1 MDPVT
6 AVGLASAIISF
17 VPLGISLLKN
27 VREVR
32 DSVDGSLER
41 NQTRKV
47 IVEEM
52 QAVSRRLRPTNQTQI
67 TPQQKGLYDLA
78 LKCYELSQQ
87 ILELL
92 GRIKPKPRSAL
103 GAYRSAFRAWSK
115 ENEIKD
121 LERRLDDCRSQLA
134 LGLADLSNQ
143 NATTYSEKLLCFAQK
158 DASILE
164 TLQGHIEALKKGV
177 QIEQIGTEACDQ
189 LKRLLGLQEDA
200 LAAIYQQRILKS
212 IRFDGMHKLDDRVHL
227 PHESTFKWL
236 IEDDKTTDQEDP
248 FQVKNRI
255 EEEDI
260 VAMKLKSR
268 TKYLNWLSSPEGIF
282 HISGKLGSGKST
294 LMKLLCTHPQSR
306 VQLQKWA
313 GSHSILISK
322 FFFWNPG
329 SDLQKS
335 LDGLYRSLLY
345 DILEAYPDLI
355 QYALPEVW
363 NRAAKSLW
371 QIQSKLD
378 ISADVFKS
386 GLERLISTGSSSTAP
401 SGNLRFCFF
410 IDGLDECEESH
421 SKDHIYLVRLLN
433 DWVQSSGG
441 KLKIVA
447 SSRDYNVF
455 LNGLPANQRLQLH
468 QLTSFD
474 MRHYVRDSL
483 EHLNDKKLQN
493 YFLDAIPEK
502 ANGIFLWIVL
512 VVNEIRKKVEDDASQ
527 EQLLRLLDNLP
538 PGIEALFQ
546 HILNGLDA
554 SSRRAAYQ
562 TMAILRTAQGNYL
575 PFSLLAFSY
584 LNEYHEDHEFSIR
597 EEFINLDNRA
607 LDDNRTPFKLC
618 KQLRGI
624 CGGLVEAAET
634 TDTAGQ
640 QSWTLS
646 FTHRSI
652 PEMLDRADVK
662 REMECSL
669 ACFDAVD
676 ALSHLIFAEVQF
688 SDNKKAA
695 RRSCGGVTWMRLT
708 ERTDT
713 PPYQFLQTM
722 TSWAGGAL
730 GSDADPSQILIFHGT
745 STYAAIGLHSL
756 VRYGP
761 LIRRENFSTI
771 CQAAMLG
778 HIQYVR
784 WAIKNDA
791 NAMDEPWKRALVA
804 SVLLYNHVRDGVMI
818 EGMEYFFEDLFL
830 SNEVASFEAR
840 VFPNLFPQLSANGA
854 VEQASIDSDG
864 PLSVSSDHAT
874 IYELTVWQRYLVS
887 CFLGWA
893 GSKYPFH
900 HDHFGIAAEQFL
912 KHGAPTVFDV
922 IIDNSEFTKYVVLH
936 FGGTARPLSVEMGK
950 KFKTPLE
957 KLACAGRLRLSFREW
972 IEVVDPKNKDRLISL
987 LDIIEQED
995 YGSGVSHSPAKVQE
1009 GSYASANLGSSHHT
1023 ATIMSTPPPFSY
1035 STNPSVLLC
1044 ILLPVIWGIYLA
1056 WARSVGEIKTCC
1068 PGY

>member
-17 VPLGISLLKN
+17 VPLGINLLKN
-27 VREVR
+27 VREIR

-41 NQTRKV
+41 NQTRKI

-52 QAVSRRLRPTNQTQI
+52 QSVSQRLRPTNQTQI
-67 TPQQKGLYDLA
+67 TPEQKGLYDLA

-92 GRIKPKPRSAL
+92 CKIKPKPRSAL
-103 GAYRSAFRAWSK
+103 GAYRSALRAWSK

-143 NATTYSEKLLCFAQK
+143 NATTYSEKLLSLAQK
-158 DASILE
+158 DTSTLE
-164 TLQGHIEALKKGV
+164 TLQGHLETLKKSV
-177 QIEQIGTEACDQ
+177 QVEQIGPEACDQ
-189 LKRLLGLQEDA
+189 LKCLLGLQEDA

-212 IRFDGMHKLDDRVHL
+212 IRFNGIHERDDRVHL
-227 PHESTFKWL
+227 PHESTFRWL
-236 IEDDKTTDQEDP
+236 LEDDKTTDKEDP
-248 FQVKNRI
+248 LQAKNRI
-255 EEEDI
+255 EEEDM

-268 TKYLNWLSSPEGIF
+268 TKYLNWLSSSEAIF

-306 VQLQKWA
+306 AQLQKWA
-313 GSHSILISK
+313 GSRSLLISK
-322 FFFWNPG
+322 FFFWKPG

-335 LDGLYRSLLY
+335 LSGLYRSLLY

-355 QYALPEVW
+355 QYALPKVW
-363 NRAAKSLW
+363 KKVAKSPW
-371 QIQSKLD
+371 QIQSRID
-378 ISADVFKS
+378 ISADIFKS
-386 GLERLISTGSSSTAP
+386 GLDRLISTGPSSMAP
-401 SGNLRFCFF
+401 GGNLRFCFF
-410 IDGLDECEESH
+410 IDGLDECEECH
-421 SKDHIYLVRLLN
+421 GKDHIYLVKLLK
-433 DWVQSSGG
+433 DWVHSSGG
-441 KLKIVA
+441 KLKIVV

-468 QLTSFD
+468 QLTWFD

-483 EHLNDKKLQN
+483 EHLQNTGLQN

-502 ANGIFLWIVL
+502 ANGIFLWIAL

-554 SSRRAAYQ
+554 SSRRMAYQ
-562 TMAILRTAQGNYL
+562 TMAILRTAQENYL

-584 LNEYHEDHEFSIR
+584 LNDYQEDHEFSIR
-597 EEFINLDNRA
+597 EEFMSIDHKA
-607 LDDNRTPFKLC
+607 LDENRTPLKSC

-624 CGGLVEAAET
+624 CGGLVEAPET

-652 PEMLDRADVK
+652 PEMLDRVDVK
-662 REMECSL
+662 RDMESSL
-669 ACFDAVD
+669 AHFDAVD
-676 ALSHLIFAEVQF
+676 ALSHLIFTEVQF
-688 SDNKKAA
+688 SNNKNAA
-695 RRSCGGVTWMRLT
+695 RRSYAGVTWMRLR
-708 ERTDT
+708 ERTDR

-722 TSWAGGAL
+722 TSWVGDAFGPDANPSPIL
-730 GSDADPSQILIFHGT
+730 VLHGS
-745 STYAAIGLHSL
+745 STYADSGLHSL
-756 VRYGP
+756 VRYGA

-778 HIQYVR
+778 HIEYVK
-784 WAIKNDA
+784 WAFQNDA
-791 NAMDEPWKRALVA
+791 NAVDKPWKRALVA
-804 SVLLYNHVRDGVMI
+804 SVLLDNYVRDGALI
-818 EGMEYFFEDLFL
+818 EEMDYFFEDLFL
-830 SNEVASFEAR
+830 FDEAASFETR
-840 VFPNLFPQLSANGA
+840 VFPNLFPQLSSNA
-854 VEQASIDSDG
+854 VTPASVESDG
-864 PLSVSSDHAT
+864 PLSAGSNYAT

-887 CFLGWA
+887 GFLGWA

-900 HDHFGIAAEQFL
+900 HDHFGTAAEQFL
-912 KHGAPTVFDV
+912 KHGAPTGFHVT
-922 IIDNSEFTKYVVLH
+922 IDNSESTKYVILH
-936 FGGTARPLSVEMGK
+936 FGGNIRPLRVEMGE
-950 KFKTPLE
+950 KFKAPLE
-957 KLACAGRLRLSFREW
+957 QLACAGRLYMSFRQW
-972 IEVVDPKNKDRLISL
+972 IEVVDPKNKDPLISL
-987 LDIIEQED
+987 LDTMEQED
-995 YGSGVSHSPAKVQE
+995 CGSGVVDSVAKVQE
-1009 GSYASANLGSSHHT
+1009 VSHASESLGSSRRT
-1023 ATIMSTPPPFSY
+1023 ATDISILSPFSY
-1035 STNPSVLLC
+1035 GTSPSVLLY
-1044 ILLPVIWGIYLA
+1044 ILLPGKPLCSIA
-1056 WARSVGEIKTCC
+1056 
-1068 PGY
+1068 P